1 MKLPEGPLTNPT
13 LQLIQWTLNPIDYM
27 ETNAAKYGDIFT
39 VRLGKQTVVMVNHPE
54 TMQLILTSKCL
65 NAPGEVNELFRLFA
79 GDNSLFLHSGDRHKR
94 SRQLLMPPFHGEK
107 MQSYGNLIGEIT
119 KKTISTWA
127 IAQPFSAHA
136 SMQSITMSIILQAVF
151 GLYEGDRYQKLKELF
166 FTYLKMVG
174 SPLGGLLIYF
184 PLLRKDWGVWN
195 PWGRIQ
201 QINRQIDEL
210 LYAEIS
216 ERRAKPNPES
226 TDILSLLMSARD
238 ENGEGM
244 EDTEL
249 RDQMM
254 ALLIAGHETSATAL
268 TWALY
273 WLHKHPEV
281 KQKLLQELDSL
292 SGNLEPMAI
301 FRLPYLTAVCNET
314 LRCTPVA
321 MLTFPRVV
329 QSPVEIMG
337 YQFEP
342 GVEIIGSIY
351 LTLQREDLYPEPKKF
366 KPERFLDKQFSPF
379 EFIPFGAGDRRCIG
393 AALAQFEI
401 KLILATIL
409 SETELAL
416 ADDKPVKMKRRGLLL
431 SPNSNI
437 PMVMKGKRQSDRSFS
452 TAVSAV

>member
-39 VRLGKQTVVMVNHPE
+39 VRLGKQTAVMVNHPE
-54 TMQLILTSKCL
+54 TMQVILTSKCL

-79 GDNSLFLHSGDRHKR
+79 GDDSLFLQSGDRHKR

-107 MQSYGNLIGEIT
+107 MQSYGNLICEIT
-119 KKTISTWA
+119 KKTINTWA
-127 IAQPFSAHA
+127 IAKPFSAHA
-136 SMQSITMSIILQAVF
+136 SMQSITMSIILEVVF

-166 FTYLKMVG
+166 FTYLKMIG

-184 PLLRKDWGVWN
+184 PVLRKDWGFWS

-216 ERRAKPNPES
+216 ERRAQPNPES
-226 TDILSLLMSARD
+226 TDILTLLMSARD

-244 EDTEL
+244 GDTEL

-292 SGNLEPMAI
+292 PENAEPMAI

-321 MLTFPRVV
+321 MLTFSRVV
-329 QSPVEIMG
+329 QSSVEIMG

-366 KPERFLDKQFSPF
+366 KPERFLERQFSPF

-393 AALAQFEI
+393 MALAQFEI

-416 ADDKPVKMKRRGLLL
+416 ADDKPVQMKRRGLLL

-437 PMVMKGKRQSDRSFS
+437 PMVMKGKRKSDRLSS
-452 TAVSAV
+452 SAVSAV